1 MLKKQWVSTDVFM
14 LKLRWTYDVSGH
26 MTTERV
32 WCYLLA
38 WSVGFMNFPLL
49 VEEVERRP
57 MVTARLLHPA
67 REDTVSTYWN
77 QEKRQIYKLYF

>member
-1 MLKKQWVSTDVFM
+1 MPLLLFIEHVVMLKV
-14 LKLRWTYDVSGH
+14 RWTYDVSGH

-32 WCYLLA
+32 WRYLLA

-57 MVTARLLHPA
+57 MVMVRLLHPA
-67 REDTVSTYWN
+67 REDTVSTYCN
-77 QEKRQIYKLYF
+77 LEKIYKLYF